1 MHEQLTTALLIGV
14 DVPIDPFVTGQ
25 AGAAGDLFG
34 TEVLPQQDLDLTDT
48 LSVDAWSPAG
58 LCAPMG
64 ADALRVIGLVPR
76 SVLIAAQLTTDR
88 AGRTRQYIGDG
99 AHRHPGFI

>member
-1 MHEQLTTALLIGV
+1 
-14 DVPIDPFVTGQ
+14 
-25 AGAAGDLFG
+25 
-34 TEVLPQQDLDLTDT
+34 
-48 LSVDAWSPAG
+48 G

>member
-25 AGAAGDLFG
+25 AGATGDLFG
-34 TEVLPQQDLDLTDT
+34 TGVLPQQDLDLADT

>member
-1 MHEQLTTALLIGV
+1 
-14 DVPIDPFVTGQ
+14 
-25 AGAAGDLFG
+25 GAAGDLFG
-34 TEVLPQQDLDLTDT
+34 TDVLPQQDLDLTDT

-58 LCAPMG
+58 LCAPML
-64 ADALRVIGLVPR
+64 ADALRVIGPVPR

>member
-1 MHEQLTTALLIGV
+1 LR
-14 DVPIDPFVTGQ
+14 
-25 AGAAGDLFG
+25 
-34 TEVLPQQDLDLTDT
+34 
-48 LSVDAWSPAG
+48 
-58 LCAPMG
+58 APMG